1 MLGGHVL
8 LVSLAIAS
16 ILALLIL
23 RAIIRLLSTLT
34 NKLVP
39 GNPGQMI
46 HCHPPL
52 HLDLLLID
60 LQLLGTL
67 LIRRSVIHCPHM
79 TTQCV
84 GGTFTA

>member
-1 MLGGHVL
+1 MKGGHVL

-16 ILALLIL
+16 IWALLIL

-60 LQLLGTL
+60 LQLLSTL
-67 LIRRSVIHCPHM
+67 LIRGSVIHCPHM
-79 TTQCV
+79 T
-84 GGTFTA
+84 AH

>member
-1 MLGGHVL
+1 MGGHVL
-8 LVSLAIAS
+8 LVSLAVAS
-16 ILALLIL
+16 IWALLIL

-67 LIRRSVIHCPHM
+67 LIRRSMITCPHM
-79 TTQCV
+79 TTHWV
-84 GGTFTA
+84 GGPVTA